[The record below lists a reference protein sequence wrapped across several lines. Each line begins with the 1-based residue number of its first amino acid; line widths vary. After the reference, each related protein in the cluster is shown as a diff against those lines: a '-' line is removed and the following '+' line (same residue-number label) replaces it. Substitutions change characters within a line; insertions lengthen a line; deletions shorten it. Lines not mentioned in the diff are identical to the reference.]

1 MNHEEWISERAMS
14 AAVVSI
20 SSMFLLLFKL
30 LLCQTWC
37 VFCSI
42 SHQMFDISEEELDLV
57 LGEICSNSDT
67 NDIDLLGGTVASV
80 FVLNWYI
87 DIVNI
92 LVIQFTWQTLGLHS
106 LNNFT
111 DTQSTLNW
119 HSVNNWASMHQL
131 MHVYST
137 TLDDVSMK
145 ISWPSAGSRPRCW
158 SCDDLVSMEM
168 SIECWS
174 KCHSG
179 VN

>member
-1 MNHEEWISERAMS
+1 
-14 AAVVSI
+14 
-20 SSMFLLLFKL
+20 
-30 LLCQTWC
+30 
-37 VFCSI
+37 
-42 SHQMFDISEEELDLV
+42 MFDISEEELDLV

-137 TLDDVSMK
+137 TLDDESMK
-145 ISWPSAGSRPRCW
+145 IS
-158 SCDDLVSMEM
+158 
-168 SIECWS
+168 
-174 KCHSG
+174 CHP
-179 VN
+179 

>member
-57 LGEICSNSDT
+57 LGKICSNSDT
-67 NDIDLLGGTVASV
+67 NDIDPLGGTVASV

-92 LVIQFTWQTLGLHS
+92 LVIQFTVLGRHLVC
-106 LNNFT
+106 T
-111 DTQSTLNW
+111 P
-119 HSVNNWASMHQL
+119 
-131 MHVYST
+131 ST
-137 TLDDVSMK
+137 TSPILSQHLIDIQSIIGRVCTNSCMCIQQRSMMCLWKLVDPQLAVDRDV
-145 ISWPSAGSRPRCW
+145 
-158 SCDDLVSMEM
+158 DLVMT
-168 SIECWS
+168 
-174 KCHSG
+174 
-179 VN
+179 